1 MKNEEANKQKKGEGM
16 IRKLPAPL
24 IAGLILAVILSG
36 GIAFKVSSVNQNR
49 QKAER
54 QELMDAES
62 REAMEKELLQISDSL
77 ITMDGSVTENITAL
91 SEFNES
97 TIERVEDLEKTVG
110 KVLRPFPQNYLR
122 CRSLWSVQKR
132 SWLH

>member
-16 IRKLPAPL
+16 IRKFPAPL

-110 KVLRPFPQNYLR
+110 EVREIIKEYL
-122 CRSLWSVQKR
+122 KT
-132 SWLH
+132 